1 MPLTPLASA
10 AQSATATTSCD
21 DTAAEA
27 FAPQRVNGGYALMD
41 ALHRHGV
48 DHIFGYP
55 GGAILPIY
63 DARGLVRRID
73 GLGSIDDVT
82 KEIEAIIGQK

>member
-1 MPLTPLASA
+1 MPA
-10 AQSATATTSCD
+10 ATAVTLTTVP
-21 DTAAEA
+21 TAVVSASPLRPMPA
-27 FAPQRVNGGYALMD
+27 VPGRVTGAHALMD

-63 DARGLVRRID
+63 D
-73 GLGSIDDVT
+73 
-82 KEIEAIIGQK
+82 